1 MTPVIKSPPVAAQP
15 LLTAIAIATAP
26 LVAIGFARFAYA
38 LVLPEMK
45 SDLGWDYATAG
56 LMTTSIALGY
66 LAGALIAASVTRRFG
81 THRTYV
87 VGWAVTAVALAATG
101 ASRALAILLLTRLI
115 AGLASGVTFVA
126 GAGLAAHLPARG
138 RVGPVLALGLY
149 QTGAGAGIVLSGVVT
164 SPVLSLG
171 GPHAWQA
178 VWLFLAAISIAVL
191 AAVFP
196 IVRNAGEPDRT
207 PPASRRASLARFSP
221 TLVGY
226 FLFGMGYIAYMTFIV
241 AFLRNAGAQTP
252 TITAFWIVLGASAMV
267 GSLVWGSVLE
277 RFRGGWGPASV
288 LTVTLIGAAI
298 PVLVTTPPTA
308 ILSGVVFG
316 SSFLAT
322 ATAVNAL
329 ARRIM
334 PRDSW
339 TWAIGLL
346 TATFGLGQLIGPWLT
361 GRIADGPGGIR
372 AGLGLSAA
380 ILFAGVVALAMQRER
395 RTVPRFEADNED
407 MLSA

>member
-1 MTPVIKSPPVAAQP
+1 MTPVIEPHRVSTHP
-15 LLTAIAIATAP
+15 LLTATAIAAAP
-26 LVAIGFARFAYA
+26 LAAIGFARFAYA

-45 SDLGWDYATAG
+45 SDLGWDYTTAG

-66 LAGALIAASVTRRFG
+66 LAGALIAAPVARRVG
-81 THRTYV
+81 TGRAYF

-101 ASRALAILLLTRLI
+101 ASRALAILLLTRVI
-115 AGLASGVTFVA
+115 AGVASAVTFVA

-178 VWLFLAAISIAVL
+178 VWLLLASISIVVL
-191 AAVFP
+191 AVVFP
-196 IVRNAGEPDRT
+196 IVSRAGEPDRT
-207 PPASRRASLARFSP
+207 PSASRRDSLARFAP
-221 TLVGY
+221 TLGGY
-226 FLFGMGYIAYMTFIV
+226 FLFGMGYIAYMTFII
-241 AFLRNAGAQTP
+241 AFLQNSGAQTS

-267 GSLVWGSVLE
+267 GSLAWGLVLG
-277 RFRGGWGPASV
+277 RFRGGWGPAAV
-288 LTVTLIGAAI
+288 LTVTLMGAAI
-298 PVLVTTPPTA
+298 PVLMASPPAA
-308 ILSGVVFG
+308 IISGVVFG

-329 ARRIM
+329 ARRVM

-346 TATFGLGQLIGPWLT
+346 TAAFGIGQLIGPWLT

-380 ILFAGVVALAMQRER
+380 ILLVGVVALAMQRER
-395 RTVPRFEADNED
+395 GLVARFQAENDD
-407 MLSA
+407 VLSA